1 MLTINKKN
9 SLTPKIPKM
18 CDPILVTLEN
28 VTSGT
33 SPLASYKA
41 VTPPPPTHGSFFI
54 ISTCFKY
61 RSITYNT
68 KIFFFLLQDASI
80 LYKTLKSN
88 TFIIG
93 LDLGYNTIGDEG
105 AEIIAQLLQVYVKK
119 KLYLNNQANQN
130 GFSVWAVTEISG

>member
-1 MLTINKKN
+1 MENAFLFIFICSTNILVRLLTINKKN

-41 VTPPPPTHGSFFI
+41 ETPPPPTQGSLFI
-54 ISTCFKY
+54 ISKCFKY
-61 RSITYNT
+61 RSITY
-68 KIFFFLLQDASI
+68 KIFFLLLQDASI

-119 KLYLNNQANQN
+119 KQTN
-130 GFSVWAVTEISG
+130 

>member
-1 MLTINKKN
+1 MEINAFLFIFICSTNILVRLLTINKKN
-9 SLTPKIPKM
+9 SLTPKIAKM

-105 AEIIAQLLQVYVKK
+105 AEIIAQLLQV
-119 KLYLNNQANQN
+119 
-130 GFSVWAVTEISG
+130 

>member
-1 MLTINKKN
+1 MFALF
-9 SLTPKIPKM
+9 SESVRPHSSYSF
-18 CDPILVTLEN
+18 EN

-41 VTPPPPTHGSFFI
+41 VTPPPLPPPTQGSFFI
-54 ISTCFKY
+54 ISTCFIY
-61 RSITYNT
+61 RSITY
-68 KIFFFLLQDASI
+68 KIFFLLLQDASI

-93 LDLGYNTIGDEG
+93 LDLGYNTMGDEG

-119 KLYLNNQANQN
+119 KQTN
-130 GFSVWAVTEISG
+130 

>member
-1 MLTINKKN
+1 MENAFLFIFICSTNILVRLLTINKKN

-105 AEIIAQLLQVYVKK
+105 AEIIAQLLQV
-119 KLYLNNQANQN
+119 
-130 GFSVWAVTEISG
+130 

>member
-1 MLTINKKN
+1 MENAFLFIFICSTNILVRLLTINKKN

-33 SPLASYKA
+33 SPLTSYKA

-105 AEIIAQLLQVYVKK
+105 AEIIAQLLQV
-119 KLYLNNQANQN
+119 
-130 GFSVWAVTEISG
+130 

>member
-1 MLTINKKN
+1 
-9 SLTPKIPKM
+9 M

-33 SPLASYKA
+33 SPLTSYKA

-105 AEIIAQLLQVYVKK
+105 AEIIAQLLQV
-119 KLYLNNQANQN
+119 
-130 GFSVWAVTEISG
+130 

>member
-1 MLTINKKN
+1 MENAFLFIFIRSTNILVRLLTINKKN
-9 SLTPKIPKM
+9 SLTPKIAKM

-105 AEIIAQLLQVYVKK
+105 AEIIAQLLQV
-119 KLYLNNQANQN
+119 
-130 GFSVWAVTEISG
+130 

>member
-1 MLTINKKN
+1 MENSFLFIFICSTNILVRLLTINKKN
-9 SLTPKIPKM
+9 SLTPKIPKK

-105 AEIIAQLLQVYVKK
+105 AEIIAQLLQV
-119 KLYLNNQANQN
+119 
-130 GFSVWAVTEISG
+130 

>member
-1 MLTINKKN
+1 MENAFLFIFICSTNILVRLLTINKKN
-9 SLTPKIPKM
+9 SLTPKIAKM

-41 VTPPPPTHGSFFI
+41 ETPPPPTQGSLFI
-54 ISTCFKY
+54 ISKCFKY
-61 RSITYNT
+61 RSITY
-68 KIFFFLLQDASI
+68 KIFFLLLQDASI

-105 AEIIAQLLQVYVKK
+105 AEIIAQLLQV
-119 KLYLNNQANQN
+119 
-130 GFSVWAVTEISG
+130 

>member
-1 MLTINKKN
+1 MENAFLFIFICSTNILVRLLTINKKN
-9 SLTPKIPKM
+9 SLTPKIAKM

-33 SPLASYKA
+33 SPLAAYKA
-41 VTPPPPTHGSFFI
+41 VTPPPPTHCSFFI

-105 AEIIAQLLQVYVKK
+105 AEIIAQLLQV
-119 KLYLNNQANQN
+119 
-130 GFSVWAVTEISG
+130 

>member
-1 MLTINKKN
+1 MENAFLFIFICSTNILVRLLTLTINKKN
-9 SLTPKIPKM
+9 SLTTKIAKM

-105 AEIIAQLLQVYVKK
+105 AEIIAQLLQV
-119 KLYLNNQANQN
+119 
-130 GFSVWAVTEISG
+130 

>member
-1 MLTINKKN
+1 MENAFLFIFICSTNILVRLLTINKKN
-9 SLTPKIPKM
+9 SLTPKIAKM

-105 AEIIAQLLQVYVKK
+105 AEIIAQLLQV
-119 KLYLNNQANQN
+119 
-130 GFSVWAVTEISG
+130 